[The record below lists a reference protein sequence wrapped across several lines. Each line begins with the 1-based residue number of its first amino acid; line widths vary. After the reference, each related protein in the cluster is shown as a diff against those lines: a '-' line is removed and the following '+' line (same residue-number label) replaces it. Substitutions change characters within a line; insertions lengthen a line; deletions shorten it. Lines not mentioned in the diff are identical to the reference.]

1 MRLEEKVTAG
11 FIIYIA
17 RIAYEPGEK
26 SLTINFL
33 KSPESQKIAR
43 TLIFSN
49 IQDFSEQLNWEEA
62 VDENCVD
69 SLIGLD
75 EYPQQEKV
83 KYVVHTQER
92 EIIFS
97 TDEKPQVVDTEV
109 VCWWLQLA
117 TAALRSPLCSAKSFS
132 PASGSKPVHCINKAN
147 FTDLPL
153 RSSNTSAGSGCKP
166 VRSCKIRLARS
177 RNFLFVTATSTM
189 RLP

>member
-17 RIAYEPGEK
+17 RIAYDPGEK
-26 SLTINFL
+26 SLTIKLL

-97 TDEKPQVVDTEV
+97 TDEKPQVVDT
-109 VCWWLQLA
+109 
-117 TAALRSPLCSAKSFS
+117 
-132 PASGSKPVHCINKAN
+132 
-147 FTDLPL
+147 
-153 RSSNTSAGSGCKP
+153 
-166 VRSCKIRLARS
+166 
-177 RNFLFVTATSTM
+177 
-189 RLP
+189 